1 LALRS
6 WLMLLAVGAFL
17 IIGVLQLQFDL
28 LGRVWPGECR
38 TTLCC
43 PDCPAI
49 GVARIIDGDTFD
61 SPQGRVRLY
70 GVDTPERDEA
80 CYREAGNRLS
90 RLAGSR
96 VRVEPGPRATDP
108 FGRVLFYV
116 YTSRGE
122 SIDEI
127 LVREGLGRAWT
138 ADGQHRDLLV
148 DLEEQARQQGEGCL
162 WGR

>member
-1 LALRS
+1 
-6 WLMLLAVGAFL
+6 MVVAVGAFL
-17 IIGVLQLQFDL
+17 IIGVSQLQFDL

-38 TTLCC
+38 TNLCC
-43 PDCPAI
+43 ADCPGI
-49 GVARIIDGDTFD
+49 GVSRVIDGDTLA

-80 CYREAGNRLS
+80 CYWEAGNRLS
-90 RLAGSR
+90 QLAGSR
-96 VRVEPGPRATDP
+96 VRVEPGPRDTDA
-108 FGRVLFYV
+108 FGRLLFYL

-148 DLEEQARQQGEGCL
+148 ELEGQTRQAGAGCL
-162 WGR
+162 WGS

>member
-1 LALRS
+1 
-6 WLMLLAVGAFL
+6 MVLAVGAFL

-28 LGRVWPGECR
+28 LGMVGPRECR
-38 TTLCC
+38 TNLCC
-43 PDCPAI
+43 PNCPSI
-49 GVARIIDGDTFD
+49 GVSRVIDGDTFD
-61 SPQGRVRLY
+61 SPQGRVRLF

-96 VRVEPGPRATDP
+96 VRVEPGPRDTDAS
-108 FGRVLFYV
+108 GRLLFYA

-127 LVREGLGRAWT
+127 LVREGLGWAWT

-148 DLEEQARQQGEGCL
+148 DLEGRARQAGAGCL
-162 WGR
+162 WGS